1 MQSGEVIQSLGGT
14 RAVLSLSAK
23 VLTCLALI
31 ASLPLMALQ
40 PFGARHKPTVEVHD
54 EAGVLQVE
62 AVQES
67 LASLEFRD
75 EVDLEVLTMPRVDAT
90 ENFNA
95 AVLEWARINEPDW
108 ISAADPNYWADGL
121 VVLAVSPEGRWV
133 GTYFGED
140 VKVGLSI
147 QEEIQEAGKDS
158 FRIGDWA
165 GGLEQMAEK
174 SAEVVGRPVQGVFER
189 IVLPTVAMAGGVGW
203 LIALVAGRNTARRR
217 FAAAQR
223 HYSSV
228 TGDWEST
235 ELLARTI
242 PADEPH
248 GAQVL
253 VRFEWFQKRYH
264 ELTAAFNEFGSPRGA
279 AWFARGM
286 PSRAKDL
293 EGRASELDSL
303 DDTIAHASALLTM
316 SSTWPEAWE
325 NEKGPVLE
333 DLASMDTML
342 DSVDDHGVGLSTSG
356 ERSWV
361 SAQRQRLDMTTA
373 ALQARETTPS
383 AALDTLDEMSNEI
396 RQRVRD
402 LAKRALDA
410 DTSADAEERRRR
422 YRDSSE
428 ADLQRAV
435 YSGVWLSSSGRG
447 TYSPSSTIRLNPSSA
462 GGSADGLPA
471 GAGSSSSFI
480 PVAGLVTGYSSAS
493 SYTAPSSSYSSS
505 SFGGGGGSYGGGG
518 FSGAGSSSQF

>member
-1 MQSGEVIQSLGGT
+1 MRSGGFIQSLGGS

-31 ASLPLMALQ
+31 GSLPLMVLQ
-40 PFGARHKPTVEVHD
+40 PFGARYEPTVEVHD

-62 AVQES
+62 AVEDS
-67 LASLEFRD
+67 LASLEFRK
-75 EVDLEVLTMPRVDAT
+75 EVDLEVLTLPGAEIS

-95 AVLEWARINEPDW
+95 AVLEWARRNEPDW

-121 VVLAVSPEGRWV
+121 VVLAVSPDGRWV

-140 VKVGLSI
+140 VKVDLSL
-147 QEEIQEAGKDS
+147 QEDIQEAGKDA
-158 FRIGDWA
+158 FRAGDWA
-165 GGLEQMAEK
+165 GGLEHMAEK
-174 SAEVVGRPVQGVFER
+174 SAEVVGRPVPSVFKR
-189 IVLPTVAMAGGVGW
+189 IVLPAVAMLGGAGW
-203 LIALVAGRNTARRR
+203 LVTIVVGRILAGRR

-228 TGDWEST
+228 TDDWEST

-253 VRFEWFQKRYH
+253 VRFEWFQKQYH

-279 AWFARGM
+279 AWFAMNM
-286 PSRAKDL
+286 PRRTKDL
-293 EGRASELDSL
+293 QRRAGELDSL

-333 DLASMDTML
+333 DLGAMDEML
-342 DSVDDHGVGLSTSG
+342 DSVDSHDVGLSTAE
-356 ERSWV
+356 ERSWI
-361 SAQRQRLDMTTA
+361 SAQRQRLDMTTT
-373 ALQARETTPS
+373 ALQAREMTPS

-396 RQRVRD
+396 RERVRS
-402 LAKRALDA
+402 LARRALDA

-428 ADLQRAV
+428 DGLKSIV
-435 YSGVWLSSSGRG
+435 YSGVWQSASGRG
-447 TYSPSSTIRLNPSSA
+447 KYSPSSTIRLNPSSA
-462 GGSADGLPA
+462 GGSADGLPS
-471 GAGSSSSFI
+471 GVGSSSSFA

-493 SYTAPSSSYSSS
+493 SYTKPSSSSS
-505 SFGGGGGSYGGGG
+505 SFGGGGGSYGGGS